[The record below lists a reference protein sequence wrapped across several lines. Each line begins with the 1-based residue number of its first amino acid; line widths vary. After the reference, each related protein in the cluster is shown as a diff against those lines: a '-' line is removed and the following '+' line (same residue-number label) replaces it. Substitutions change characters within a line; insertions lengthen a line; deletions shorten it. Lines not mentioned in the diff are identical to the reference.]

1 MLQNNFRLGADINMI
16 LDLNNVSK
24 VYNGNIILNSI
35 NLTIEDHDRIGLIGR
50 NGCGKTTLLKLI
62 TGKELPDKINPEDTK
77 ISLSNNVNVG
87 YLEQHSGLDKSSTVM
102 EEMKSVFAHLDAT
115 LERMKELERYMAE
128 NENIDEK
135 LSLEYSEISAYY
147 EVNDG
152 YNRDFKIKTILN
164 GMGFSED
171 TYHRTISGFSG
182 GEKTRLALAK
192 LLLEQPKLLILD
204 EPTNHLDFKTV
215 MWLENYLKDYKGA
228 LLIVSHDRYFLD
240 KLCTSIC
247 EIERGN
253 LTRYKGNYSAYTIL
267 KEQAIN
273 TQWKQFEKQQK
284 EIAKME
290 DYIAKNL
297 VRASTSK
304 SAKSRIKALDRMDV
318 IEKPLGDEK
327 NSKLKFEYG
336 IEPPFDLLKVKGI
349 DISVGSGSKHK
360 TLVDTLSFEVKRGE
374 KVAII
379 GDNGIGKS
387 TLLKIIQGKLPHK
400 GRVTWNNNVKISY
413 FEQES
418 TNLNPANTVMEEV
431 HYRYPTMSDLEVR
444 SLLGKV
450 RITGENVFK
459 QIGVISGGERAKVC
473 FALMMLEKGNV
484 LILDEPTNHLDIF
497 VKEVLEEALC
507 EYTGTIIFVSHDR
520 YLLNKLSTRIME
532 ITPNSVEDF
541 TGGFDDY
548 IKIKTERENTIKLA
562 QEEQKH
568 QEELQKTKDN
578 RVKSYKSKEQR
589 NLEAKKR
596 QRIKD
601 IESLM
606 ETLQEEQSTLE
617 EEITKE
623 EVFSNY
629 ELMHEK
635 CSRIDEIKNL
645 CDQLF
650 EEWAELNE

>member
-1 MLQNNFRLGADINMI
+1 MI
-16 LDLNNVSK
+16 LDLTNVSK
-24 VYNGNIILNSI
+24 VYNGNVILNGI

-62 TGKELPDKINPEDTK
+62 TGKEFPDKINSNDTK
-77 ISLSNNVNVG
+77 ISLANNVNVG
-87 YLEQHSGLDKSSTVM
+87 YLEQHSGLDKSSTVI
-102 EEMKSVFAHLDAT
+102 EEMKSVFSYLDDT
-115 LERMKELERYMAE
+115 LNRMKEIENYMA
-128 NENIDEK
+128 NHQDIDDA
-135 LSLEYSEISAYY
+135 LSLEYSKLSAYY

-164 GMGFSED
+164 GMGFPED

-215 MWLENYLKDYKGA
+215 MWLEDYLKDYKGA

-247 EIERGN
+247 EIERSK
-253 LTRYKGNYSAYTIL
+253 LTRYKGNYSTYTNL
-267 KEQAIN
+267 KRQAVS

-304 SAKSRIKALDRMDV
+304 SAKSRVKALDRMEV
-318 IEKPLGDEK
+318 IEKPLGEEK

-336 IEPPFDLLKVKGI
+336 IEPPFDLLKVKDI
-349 DISVGSGSKHK
+349 DVSVGSGSSRK
-360 TLVDTLSFEVKRGE
+360 TLVDSLSFEVKRGE

-387 TLLKIIQGKLPHK
+387 TLLKVLQGKLSHK
-400 GRVTWNNNVKISY
+400 GRISWANNVKISY

-418 TNLNPANTVMEEV
+418 SNLNPANTVMEEI

-459 QIGVISGGERAKVC
+459 QIAVISGGERAKVC

-520 YLLNKLSTRIME
+520 YLLNKLSSRIME
-532 ITPNSVEDF
+532 ISTDGVEDF
-541 TGGFDDY
+541 MGGFDDY
-548 IKIKTERENTIKLA
+548 IKIKSERENASKLA
-562 QEEQKH
+562 KEEEKRQLEFQKA
-568 QEELQKTKDN
+568 QDSK
-578 RVKSYKSKEQR
+578 VKAYKSKEQR
-589 NLEAKKR
+589 SLEAKKR
-596 QRIKD
+596 QRIKE
-601 IESLM
+601 I
-606 ETLQEEQSTLE
+606 ETLMDSLQQEQSALE
-617 EEITKE
+617 VEITSE

-629 ELMHEK
+629 ELMHQK

-645 CDQLF
+645 CDTLF
-650 EEWAELNE
+650 EEWAELNN

>member
-1 MLQNNFRLGADINMI
+1 MI
-16 LDLNNVSK
+16 LDLNNISK
-24 VYNGNIILNSI
+24 VYNGNIILDGVD
-35 NLTIEDHDRIGLIGR
+35 LTIENHDRIGLIGR
-50 NGCGKTTLLKLI
+50 NGCGKTTLLRII
-62 TGKELPDKINPEDTK
+62 TGKEIPDRINSKDVK
-77 ISLSNNVNVG
+77 ISITDNSSIG
-87 YLEQHSGLDKSSTVM
+87 YLQQHSGLDKSSTVM
-102 EEMKSVFAHLDAT
+102 QEMKSVFIHLDKV
-115 LERMKELERYMAE
+115 LERMKQLERYMSK
-128 NENIDEK
+128 NENIDES
-135 LSLEYSEISAYY
+135 LSAEYSKISTYY

-164 GMGFSED
+164 GMGFAED
-171 TYHRTISGFSG
+171 TYNRTISGFSG

-215 MWLENYLKDYKGA
+215 MWLEDYLKDYKGA

-247 EIERGN
+247 EIERSK
-253 LTRYKGNYSAYTIL
+253 LTRYKGNYSTYTIL
-267 KEQAIN
+267 KKQAVN

-284 EIAKME
+284 EISKMQ
-290 DYIAKNL
+290 DYVAKNL

-304 SAKSRIKALDRMDV
+304 SAKSRVKALDRMEI
-318 IEKPLGDEK
+318 IEKPLGNEK
-327 NSKLKFEYG
+327 NSKLSFEYG
-336 IEPPFDLLKVKGI
+336 IEPPFDLLKVKNI
-349 DISVGSGSKHK
+349 DISVGSGSNRK

-374 KVAII
+374 KIAII

-387 TLLKIIQGKLPHK
+387 TLLKVLQGKIPHK
-400 GRVTWNNNVKISY
+400 GRISWANNVKISY

-418 TNLNPANTVMEEV
+418 TNLNPANTIMEEI

-473 FALMMLEKGNV
+473 FAIMMLEKGNV

-497 VKEVLEEALC
+497 VKEVLEDALC
-507 EYTGTIIFVSHDR
+507 DYTGTILFVSHDR
-520 YLLNKLSTRIME
+520 YLLNKLSTRTME
-532 ITPNSVEDF
+532 ITANGVKDF

-548 IKIKTERENTIKLA
+548 VKFKSERENAIRVAQDEEKRLAELHKAKDSKIKT
-562 QEEQKH
+562 
-568 QEELQKTKDN
+568 
-578 RVKSYKSKEQR
+578 YKSKEQR
-589 NLEAKKR
+589 TLEAKKR

-606 ETLQEEQSTLE
+606 ETLQSEQATLE
-617 EEITKE
+617 EEITLK

-629 ELMHEK
+629 ELMNEK

-645 CDQLF
+645 CDSLF
-650 EEWAELNE
+650 EEWAKLNE